1 MARVLVTEKIAQ
13 SGLDLLAEAGHE
25 VDVQEGLS
33 PEELLVAVVGAQALI
48 IRSATQVTG
57 DVLAAGTTLSVVGRA
72 GVGLDNVDV
81 DAATARGVMVV
92 NAPTSNILSVAEQ
105 AMALLLAQARNI
117 PQAHSALVAGRW
129 ERSKWEGVELHGK
142 VLGVV
147 GLGRAGS
154 LVAQRA
160 HAFGMELIGYDP
172 FVSQE
177 RARAMGVRLVSIEE
191 LVAEADFVS
200 IHTPK
205 TPETIGLF
213 GRDLLAKA
221 KPGIRI
227 VNTARGGIV
236 DEDALAEAIRDGIV
250 AGAGLDV
257 FAKEPCTESPLF
269 ELPQVVVSPHL
280 GASTEE
286 AQDKAGVTI
295 AEQVLLALAGDF
307 VPYAVNV
314 AARDVSDTVRG
325 FMGLAEELGRFF
337 VGLHDGLPDAIDMEY
352 QGELAGES
360 TGILTLSVLKGIFGG
375 STEVPVS
382 YVNAPQLAEQR
393 GLQVR
398 ESSTA
403 TSHDYKSLITL
414 RSGSHSVAGTLITA
428 GLRTEPRIVIVDEH
442 MVEVPPSH
450 PHARGAQRRPAGR
463 DRDRGDGARHGGRL
477 HLVDGRRAE
486 PRVLH
491 GDDGDLDDD
500 ADARQRG
507 GSAARRRGH
516 PRHPPRHAV
525 ASGRRLARHR
535 RPRVEAADDGLAPVE
550 LASRRAVEQ
559 DRAHHGQRPD
569 DQGGAEQ
576 GREEPAHPTTV
587 A

>member
-13 SGLDLLAEAGHE
+13 SGLDLLADAGHE
-25 VDVQEGLS
+25 VDVREGLS
-33 PEELLVAVVGAQALI
+33 PEELLEAIVGAHALI
-48 IRSATQVTG
+48 IRSATQVTAE
-57 DVLAAGTTLSVVGRA
+57 VLAAGTSLQVVGRA

-81 DAATARGVMVV
+81 TAATERGVMVV

-117 PQAHSALVAGRW
+117 PQADAALKAGRW

-160 HAFGMELIGYDP
+160 HAFGMELIGFDP

-177 RARAMGVRLVSIEE
+177 RARAMGVRLVGIEE

-227 VNTARGGIV
+227 INTARGGIV
-236 DEDALAEAIRDGIV
+236 DEEALAEAIRDGIV

-257 FAKEPCTESPLF
+257 FANEPCTESPLF
-269 ELPQVVVSPHL
+269 ELPSVVVSPHL

-314 AARDVSDTVRG
+314 AARDVTDTVRT
-325 FMGLAEELGRFF
+325 FMGLAEQLGRFF
-337 VGLHDGLPDAIDMEY
+337 VGLHDGLPDSIDIEFE
-352 QGELAGES
+352 GELAGES

-375 STEVPVS
+375 STDEPVS

-393 GLQVR
+393 GLKVR

-403 TSHDYKSLITL
+403 YVTGLQ
-414 RSGSHSVAGTLITA
+414 VAHHAALGFALGGRHA
-428 GLRTEPRIVIVDEH
+428 DHRRPAHRAAHRHRGRAHGRGAAVRT
-442 MVEVPPSH
+442 
-450 PHARGAQRRPAGR
+450 HARRAQRRPPRRDRPRRHCAGR
-463 DRDRGDGARHGGRL
+463 GRCL
-477 HLVDGRRAE
+477 HLVHGGRAE
-486 PRVLH
+486 PRDVD

-500 ADARQRG
+500 AGARRGDRADARGRG
-507 GSAARRRGH
+507 D
-516 PRHPPRHAV
+516 PRPAPRHALTGL
-525 ASGRRLARHR
+525 GRTTAR
-535 RPRVEAADDGLAPVE
+535 PLQSSNNPC
-550 LASRRAVEQ
+550 RAFRDSTIQATYDCVL
-559 DRAHHGQRPD
+559 
-569 DQGGAEQ
+569 
-576 GREEPAHPTTV
+576 
-587 A
+587 